1 MHRFFLAP
9 NEIAEDRVLFPAPA
23 ARQIARVLR
32 MSTGDTVTALDN
44 SGWEYTVELTQVG
57 PRSARGSITERRR
70 GKAEPAMHLTMYQAA
85 LKTDKFEWALQK
97 GTELGV
103 SRFVPI
109 VTRRTIRRDAG
120 ASANRQDRWHRI
132 IREAA
137 EQSGRSK
144 LPELSPPTGLEE
156 ALRSAPQPAVMAW
169 EREAAFSLDAAL
181 DRLRDLARSRASIS
195 TFVGPEGGF
204 DPDEVDLAVS
214 CGVSTISLGRRILRA
229 ETAAVALV
237 SAIMYEFGELA
248 P

>member
-1 MHRFFLAP
+1 
-9 NEIAEDRVLFPAPA
+9 
-23 ARQIARVLR
+23 
-32 MSTGDTVTALDN
+32 
-44 SGWEYTVELTQVG
+44 
-57 PRSARGSITERRR
+57 
-70 GKAEPAMHLTMYQAA
+70 MYQAA

-109 VTRRTIRRDAG
+109 VTRRTIPRDTG

-169 EREAAFSLDAAL
+169 EREDSFSLDAAL

-214 CGVSTISLGRRILRA
+214 CGVSTVSLGRRVLRA
-229 ETAAVALV
+229 ETAAIALV
-237 SAIMYEFGELA
+237 SAIMYDLGELA